1 MAEHGTGAATAG
13 ESPAEAAFEKDRQA
27 MFGGFTTFTTY
38 AVAGI
43 AGLLILMA
51 IFLV

>member
-1 MAEHGTGAATAG
+1 MAEHGTGAVTAG
-13 ESPAEAAFEKDRQA
+13 ESTAEAAFEKDRQA

-38 AVAGI
+38 AVVGI
-43 AGLLILMA
+43 ACLLILMA